1 MRPDSRREAGI
12 INGRI
17 VLLLSCHRWRVSTK
31 RMTSD
36 WIYICTLCEKMSE
49 SVSPNKIPLI
59 TIIKLV
65 SESDPSSK
73 KILLNFKKDFLLAK
87 VLLPHG
93 C

>member
-1 MRPDSRREAGI
+1 MARKYQKNDIR
-12 INGRI
+12 
-17 VLLLSCHRWRVSTK
+17 L
-31 RMTSD
+31 D
-36 WIYICTLCEKMSE
+36 IYICTLCEKMSE

-73 KILLNFKKDFLLAK
+73 KILLNFKKDFLLAI

>member
-1 MRPDSRREAGI
+1 
-12 INGRI
+12 
-17 VLLLSCHRWRVSTK
+17 
-31 RMTSD
+31 
-36 WIYICTLCEKMSE
+36 MSE

-73 KILLNFKKDFLLAK
+73 KILLNFKKDFLLAMM
-87 VLLPHG
+87 LLPHG